1 MACSFSVSASND
13 RVYASISGLSDNFEK
28 ALELLEERLADA
40 VVDAKAWE
48 NMASDILKSRVNAKA
63 NQGANFSRLRSYG
76 QWGPKSSVTNIPS
89 ADELKSLNPQALV
102 DKIKSLKN
110 YEHRIL
116 YYGPLAKERIVELVN
131 QKHAVADKLQPVPE
145 AIKFVEQETNENK
158 IYLAHYDAKQIY
170 LSMLSKGETGY
181 NKAIEPDR
189 QLYNSYFGGGMNS
202 IVFQEMREA
211 RGLAYS
217 AGATYASP
225 GKPDRSYYLLT
236 MIATQT
242 DKLVDANN
250 AFTDILNN
258 MPESEK
264 AFGLAK
270 ESIISNIRTG
280 RILRED
286 ILWNYLNAKEFGY
299 DYDSR
304 KDVYEKVNDMTL
316 ANVKA
321 FQEKYVKNRSYTYCI
336 LGDTKDMDMKFL
348 NSLGKVQKLT
358 QEEIFGY

>member
-1 MACSFSVSASND
+1 
-13 RVYASISGLSDNFEK
+13 
-28 ALELLEERLADA
+28 
-40 VVDAKAWE
+40 
-48 NMASDILKSRVNAKA
+48 
-63 NQGANFSRLRSYG
+63 
-76 QWGPKSSVTNIPS
+76 
-89 ADELKSLNPQALV
+89 PQALV

-110 YEHRIL
+110 YEHRVL
-116 YYGPLAKERIVELVN
+116 YYGPLKKEQIVEIIN

-145 AIKFVEQETNENK
+145 AVKFVEQETNENK
-158 IYLAHYDAKQIY
+158 VYLAHYDAKQIY
-170 LSMLSKGETGY
+170 FSMISKGETGY

-189 QLYNSYFGGGMNS
+189 QLYNNYFGGGMNG

-217 AGATYASP
+217 AGASYSSP
-225 GKPDRSYYLLT
+225 GKPDRSYYLTT

-242 DKLVDANN
+242 DKLADANA
-250 AFTDILNN
+250 AFLEILNN

-270 ESIISNIRTG
+270 ESILSNIRTA
-280 RILRED
+280 RTLREAVF
-286 ILWNYLNAKEFGY
+286 WSYLSAKEFGY

-304 KDVYEKVNDMTL
+304 KDVFEKVKDMTL

-336 LGDTKDMDMKFL
+336 LGDTNDMDMNYL

>member
-1 MACSFSVSASND
+1 
-13 RVYASISGLSDNFEK
+13 
-28 ALELLEERLADA
+28 
-40 VVDAKAWE
+40 
-48 NMASDILKSRVNAKA
+48 
-63 NQGANFSRLRSYG
+63 
-76 QWGPKSSVTNIPS
+76 
-89 ADELKSLNPQALV
+89 
-102 DKIKSLKN
+102 
-110 YEHRIL
+110 
-116 YYGPLAKERIVELVN
+116 VEIVN

-145 AIKFVEQETNENK
+145 AVKFVEQETNENK

-170 LSMLSKGETGY
+170 FAMLSKGEMGY
-181 NKAIEPDR
+181 NKALEPER

-217 AGATYASP
+217 AGASYSSP
-225 GKPDRSYYLLT
+225 GKPDRSYYLST

-242 DKLVDANN
+242 DKLADANT
-250 AFTDILNN
+250 AFMDILNN

-280 RILRED
+280 RILRDD
-286 ILWNYLNAKEFGY
+286 ILWNYLHAKEFGY

-304 KDVYEKVNDMTL
+304 KDVYEKVKDMTL
-316 ANVKA
+316 ENVKA

-336 LGDTKDMDMKFL
+336 LGDTKELDMEYL